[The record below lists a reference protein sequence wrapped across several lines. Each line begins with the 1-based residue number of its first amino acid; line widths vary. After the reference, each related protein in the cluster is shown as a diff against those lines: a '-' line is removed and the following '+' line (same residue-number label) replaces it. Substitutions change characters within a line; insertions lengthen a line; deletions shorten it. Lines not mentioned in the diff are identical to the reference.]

1 MVPVIVRLVPTV
13 AEVGLRLLIVG
24 LGVEADATSPDT
36 PQIETMISRA
46 RKILRTIGPPLC
58 TQTLSLRY
66 TSADTVVN
74 LRLSSWQVFLH
85 LMINSRNS

>member
-46 RKILRTIGPPLC
+46 RKILRTIGPTPLHP
-58 TQTLSLRY
+58 
-66 TSADTVVN
+66 N
-74 LRLSSWQVFLH
+74 LVAPLH
-85 LMINSRNS
+85 IR